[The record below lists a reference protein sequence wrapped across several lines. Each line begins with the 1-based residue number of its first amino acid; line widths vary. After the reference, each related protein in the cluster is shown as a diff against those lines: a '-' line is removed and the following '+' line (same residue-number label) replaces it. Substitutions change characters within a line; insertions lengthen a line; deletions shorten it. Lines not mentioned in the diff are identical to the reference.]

1 MNLVDRIKN
10 ILLSPRTEW
19 PKIAGEAA
27 TVQSLYVGYILVLA
41 AIAPLAL
48 LIRSGGVAIA
58 AAIAQYVIALVI
70 TYLMALIV
78 DTLAPTFNGTKDFT
92 QSLKLVAYSY
102 TAPWVAGDL
111 PAARRHDRRPDRAHR
126 RDLRLVYVL
135 SGRAGAEEMS
145 AGKGRRLHDR
155 RRALRHRA
163 GDRARRRADVR
174 ACSAARWPVR
184 DSEWCAE
191 RRRRERGACAPARSN
206 LARRQALPVGLV

>member
-27 TVQSLYVGYILVLA
+27 TVQSLYVGYILILA

-48 LIRSGGVAIA
+48 LIRSGGALIA

-102 TAPWVAGDL
+102 TAPWIAGVFLLLGGLIGGLIGLLAAIYAWYTFYLGVPVLKKCPAEKAVAYTI
-111 PAARRHDRRPDRAHR
+111 
-126 RDLRLVYVL
+126 VVVL
-135 SGRAGAEEMS
+135 CGIVLAIVLGGVLMS
-145 AGKGRRLHDR
+145 AMFGG
-155 RRALRHRA
+155 AMTGA
-163 GDRARRRADVR
+163 GFGMMR
-174 ACSAARWPVR
+174 
-184 DSEWCAE
+184 
-191 RRRRERGACAPARSN
+191 
-206 LARRQALPVGLV
+206 

>member
-19 PKIAGEAA
+19 PKIAEEAA

-48 LIRSGGVAIA
+48 LISTGGVAIA
-58 AAIAQYVIALVI
+58 AAVAHYVIALVI

-102 TAPWVAGDL
+102 TAPWVAGIFL
-111 PAARRHDRRPDRAHR
+111 LLGGVIGGLIGLIAAIYAWYTFYLGVPVLKKCPPDKA
-126 RDLRLVYVL
+126 VGYTIVVVL
-135 SGRAGAEEMS
+135 CGIVLAIVLGGVLMS
-145 AGKGRRLHDR
+145 AMFGG
-155 RRALRHRA
+155 AMTGA
-163 GDRARRRADVR
+163 GLGMMR
-174 ACSAARWPVR
+174 
-184 DSEWCAE
+184 
-191 RRRRERGACAPARSN
+191 
-206 LARRQALPVGLV
+206 